1 MLSDIVDV
9 KMRSYK
15 YLENSLNID
24 QLQSEKNWVFPF
36 CSKEQVSETH
46 FSKNLPIFEF
56 TFLL

>member
-24 QLQSEKNWVFPF
+24 QLQSEKN
-36 CSKEQVSETH
+36 
-46 FSKNLPIFEF
+46 
-56 TFLL
+56 